1 MNTVNIELADDYEGG
16 GLFYI
21 RPAAWQKYSTMG
33 YEWIDN
39 VKRENTSELVF
50 PDLGAGDA
58 IFYNYTVFHGIAP
71 VEVGAR
77 VSTTCK

>member
-39 VKRENTSELVF
+39 VKREVLR
-50 PDLGAGDA
+50 
-58 IFYNYTVFHGIAP
+58 NYRP
-71 VEVGAR
+71 
-77 VSTTCK
+77 